1 MAQYD
6 ILLTQNVAASGIQ
19 FQEKFVNIAKGGLLS
34 ANAAST
40 PTVLAAGTNGY
51 ILQRDDLEVTGLKWV
66 DPGIFGG
73 GTSNVSVTNQAN
85 NRVVTATATTDVLN
99 AESGLT
105 YDGSYL
111 SVTGIVLSNNIAEL
125 TAGVGVTIDGVLLK
139 DSYVRLTDIT
149 APGTP
154 AAGYGYLY
162 VNADKIY
169 FKNDAGVA
177 YDLTATGGAS
187 VWTRSGTNLS
197 PTTSGDD
204 ILFPSGD
211 KIQWIDSGS
220 YISFTEVVAEHNFYV
235 YIDTVEV
242 INAVSNEVRM
252 LTDSTRFGS
261 VPSTRI
267 LSNTLGTQFDH
278 YSTSL
283 TGTGQYMKVIAGASS
298 NTLGSSYGGS
308 TYILGGNQTGV
319 GGGHGGN
326 VYIYGGSSVSST
338 RGGIYFGDGVSIA
351 SLPAKGSETNVVYY
365 DTATGK
371 LSYGTVAGGSDPV
384 DSTLL
389 DWSTDRYQPYA
400 ASQAG
405 ALYTGTTNPSHT
417 TRLNYGG
424 YLYATKLYSGAYEAV
439 TVSAGG
445 SGSSGFIAVWY
456 GSTSLFTETGLYL
469 SGAGDARQLILP
481 VTLRTKGSTTGSAP
495 IYMPPGAA
503 PTTPAA
509 GDIWMN
515 NEGLVVYS
523 TNNGTMQLVGTTH
536 VHGDISS
543 AGAITSTAVTPAVG
557 DYLLLSDN
565 SNGGVI
571 KRGVAIGSGTTTF
584 LRNDGTWATPAGGSG
599 MIYPGAGIVV
609 STGSAWGT
617 SIVNNS
623 ANWDTAY
630 SWGDHA
636 SAGYQPG
643 HLNLT
648 SLAALVHSSTSFVKM
663 TAPGTFALDTNAYSL
678 TSHAHAESAITFTDI
693 TTNNATTSK
702 HGYLPKLSGST
713 SKFLRGD
720 GTWVPVVTV
729 TDHGALSGLTDDDHT
744 QYYNQTRG
752 DARYSLTGHTHLNY
766 APLNVLISSKTTA
779 YTVQSSDNN
788 KIIECSGTFTVTL
801 PDGMTTGFQ
810 VTIVNVSTGTITIAA
825 TTTLY
830 SKNSNTKLASRWIG
844 ATAYHQGSNVWILMG
859 DLTA

>member
-34 ANAAST
+34 ANAASA
-40 PTVLAAGTNGY
+40 PTVLTAGTNGY
-51 ILQRDDLEVTGLKWV
+51 ILQRDDLEATGLKWV
-66 DPGIFGG
+66 DPGVFGG

-197 PTTSGDD
+197 PTTVGDD
-204 ILFPSGD
+204 VLLPNGD
-211 KIQWIDSGS
+211 RVSWNDGNTYVTGRFATAQYID
-220 YISFTEVVAEHNFYV
+220 FYV
-235 YIDTVEV
+235 SSILSLWVSQ
-242 INAVSNEVRM
+242 NAVWVSDNFR
-252 LTDSTRFGS
+252 LTDSGAFVWT
-261 VPSTRI
+261 
-267 LSNTLGTQFDH
+267 LSNTTGNIAASHSVNTGGTG
-278 YSTSL
+278 YSL
-283 TGTGQYMKVIAGASS
+283 TWAGG
-298 NTLGSSYGGS
+298 GSSSVTATHYGGNL
-308 TYILGGNQTGV
+308 ILKGGDQSGT
-319 GGGHGGN
+319 GGGHGGD
-326 VYIYGGSSVSST
+326 VLIYGGSSVSST
-338 RGGIYFGDGVSIA
+338 RGNVYIGSGSAGY
-351 SLPAKGSETNVVYY
+351 LPARAAETNVVYY
-365 DTATGK
+365 DTSTGK

-400 ASQAG
+400 SSQAG

-424 YLYATKLYSGAYEAV
+424 YLYATKLYSAAYEAV

-445 SGSSGFIAVWY
+445 SGSAGYVAIWY
-456 GSTSLFTETGLYL
+456 GSTSLYTESGFYIT
-469 SGAGDARQLILP
+469 GAGDARQLILP
-481 VTLRTKGSTTGSAP
+481 ITLRTVAGASGRSS

-503 PTTPAA
+503 PSSPVA

-523 TNNGTMQLVGTTH
+523 TNNGVMQLVGTTH

-557 DYLLLSDN
+557 DYILISDN
-565 SNGGVI
+565 SIGGVI
-571 KRGVAIGSGTTTF
+571 KRGIAIGSGTTTF
-584 LRNDGTWATPAGGSG
+584 LRNDGTWATPAGGTIDGSG
-599 MIYPGAGIVV
+599 AATRIAYWSDADTLTSSANLVFDGNTLTIAQGILVTAPTTNQTASGIKTTLTAGEALTFGSMVYMKNDGKVWKASASGITTTPVIGMCLNTVSANGSAIILLSGRAYNSSWSLGTGGNEIYLTTGAGGFSISAPSGITGYVV
-609 STGSAWGT
+609 QVLG
-617 SIVNNS
+617 VV
-623 ANWDTAY
+623 
-630 SWGDHA
+630 
-636 SAGYQPG
+636 
-643 HLNLT
+643 L
-648 SLAALVHSSTSFVKM
+648 SSTTIYFN
-663 TAPGTFALDTNAYSL
+663 PSL
-678 TSHAHAESAITFTDI
+678 
-693 TTNNATTSK
+693 
-702 HGYLPKLSGST
+702 
-713 SKFLRGD
+713 
-720 GTWVPVVTV
+720 
-729 TDHGALSGLTDDDHT
+729 
-744 QYYNQTRG
+744 NQT
-752 DARYSLTGHTHLNY
+752 
-766 APLNVLISSKTTA
+766 VLA
-779 YTVQSSDNN
+779 
-788 KIIECSGTFTVTL
+788 
-801 PDGMTTGFQ
+801 
-810 VTIVNVSTGTITIAA
+810 
-825 TTTLY
+825 
-830 SKNSNTKLASRWIG
+830 
-844 ATAYHQGSNVWILMG
+844 
-859 DLTA
+859 